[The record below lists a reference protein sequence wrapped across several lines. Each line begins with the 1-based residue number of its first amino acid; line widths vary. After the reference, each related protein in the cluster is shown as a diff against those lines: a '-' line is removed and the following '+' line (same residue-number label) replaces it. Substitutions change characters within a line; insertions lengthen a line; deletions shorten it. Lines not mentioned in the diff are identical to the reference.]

1 MIWYSNIHVARIKE
15 IYNISVNFT
24 GIVNNLELEKKKYI
38 NENVL

>member
-1 MIWYSNIHVARIKE
+1 MVFEYTRSKNKGK
-15 IYNISVNFT
+15 YNISVNFT